1 MNILSGWTIYL
12 SFILSAACGWIYCKL
27 MNKLFRLYVLQ
38 KWMALRWS
46 VKDLSKYTCMWMQHQ
61 RLRTV
66 SIGACILSN
75 IAKFAHKFI
84 VKYVDIALY
93 FLSDS
98 DSSPIIQR
106 ERFIQHRFNLS
117 PVKKEFSVKIEY
129 ADDSNKMPRLMSS
142 FYILVLLDLT
152 FFPSFCFTL
161 LSFTWRTFSD
171 ILCMVK
177 KFCNSSHTALLHIL

>member
-1 MNILSGWTIYL
+1 
-12 SFILSAACGWIYCKL
+12 
-27 MNKLFRLYVLQ
+27 
-38 KWMALRWS
+38 MALRWS

-152 FFPSFCFTL
+152 FPHCFVL
-161 LSFTWRTFSD
+161 P
-171 ILCMVK
+171 C
-177 KFCNSSHTALLHIL
+177 